1 MTRKPQS
8 SMDGVPFDSHRARFS
23 GTVPLETEEIEAT
36 SLDEVLV
43 MVVVVRVQ
51 DVQAKVVKGELER
64 VNVLK
69 VTDTR
74 LLTGDLKKIL
84 VERLGLYGTDTVE
97 PEMVDDLSVDDLS
110 VDDLSV
116 DDLSVDDLSVDD
128 LSVDLETGE
137 VLDASEPVFSPA
149 IDDEEGVVTLG
160 HIGDRHPRARSERRD
175 GGPKVKPY
183 SEDDGGP
190 SVPVGEVVGRI
201 GRQDRGVLTAF
212 LEEI

>member
-43 MVVVVRVQ
+43 MVVVARVQ

-84 VERLGLYGTDTVE
+84 VERLGLYGTDTVD
-97 PEMVDDLSVDDLS
+97 PEM

-183 SEDDGGP
+183 SEDGGGP

>member
-43 MVVVVRVQ
+43 MVVVARVQ

-84 VERLGLYGTDTVE
+84 VERLGLYGTDTVD
-97 PEMVDDLSVDDLS
+97 PEM
-110 VDDLSV
+110 
-116 DDLSVDDLSVDD
+116 VDDLSVDD

>member
-43 MVVVVRVQ
+43 MVVVARVQ

-84 VERLGLYGTDTVE
+84 VERLGLYGTDTVD
-97 PEMVDDLSVDDLS
+97 PEM
-110 VDDLSV
+110 V

>member
-84 VERLGLYGTDTVE
+84 VERLGLYGTDTVD
-97 PEMVDDLSVDDLS
+97 PEM
-110 VDDLSV
+110 V

>member
-43 MVVVVRVQ
+43 MVVVARVQ

-84 VERLGLYGTDTVE
+84 VERLGLYGTDTVD
-97 PEMVDDLSVDDLS
+97 PEM